1 MQATSRLSGVRLKKQ
16 QRAKHDMAFP
26 PARGANPLD
35 TSARTRISATATPA
49 GTRGTPMTTQ
59 LVRDIMK
66 AVIASGFD
74 PTEVQWFDVSKAYSG
89 QNPVKSQ
96 YLATHRPPFE
106 KNLVVYG
113 GASKSHPY
121 YEVMMLVAGT
131 DPEEGIVVDIS
142 KGTPG
147 NYKTFP
153 PLVYVV
159 DDGQIRYGPA
169 DENHEVPHDV
179 AELMLSL
186 VAMWFESMDA
196 GCDSYKAE
204 VAQTFT
210 NKRKIA
216 QGKLPT
222 YDWKTVVVITTPP
235 KAKSKGGTHASPRLH
250 DRRGHLRRLRSGK
263 NVWVKPHKVGDA
275 KLGTVFH
282 DYQIGA

>member
-1 MQATSRLSGVRLKKQ
+1 
-16 QRAKHDMAFP
+16 
-26 PARGANPLD
+26 
-35 TSARTRISATATPA
+35 
-49 GTRGTPMTTQ
+49 MTTQ

-89 QNPVKSQ
+89 QNSVKTQ
-96 YLATHRPPFE
+96 YLVTHRPPFE

-131 DPEEGIVVDIS
+131 DPKEGIVVDIS

-147 NYKTFP
+147 DFKTFP
-153 PLVYVV
+153 PLVYAI

-196 GCDSYKAE
+196 GCDSYRAE

-222 YDWKTVVVITTPP
+222 YDWKTVVVTTTPP
-235 KAKSKGGTHASPRLH
+235 RAESKGGTHASPRLH

-282 DYQIGA
+282 DYQIGE

>member
-1 MQATSRLSGVRLKKQ
+1 
-16 QRAKHDMAFP
+16 
-26 PARGANPLD
+26 
-35 TSARTRISATATPA
+35 
-49 GTRGTPMTTQ
+49 MTTQ

-74 PTEVQWFDVSKAYSG
+74 PTEVQWFDVSKAYAGS
-89 QNPVKSQ
+89 NSVDIQ

-113 GASKSHPY
+113 GSSQNHPY
-121 YEVMMLVAGT
+121 YEVMMFISGT

-142 KGTPG
+142 KGAPG
-147 NYKTFP
+147 SFNTFP
-153 PLVYVV
+153 PIVYVV

-169 DENHEVPHDV
+169 DENHNVPQDV

-186 VAMWFESMDA
+186 VAMWFASMDT
-196 GCDSYKAE
+196 GCNSYKPS

-210 NKRKIA
+210 NRRKIA
-216 QGKLPT
+216 QGKLPS
-222 YDWKTVVVITTPP
+222 YDWTTVVVTAMPP
-235 KAKSKGGTHASPRLH
+235 KGESKGGTHASPRLH

-275 KLGTVFH
+275 KLGTIFH
-282 DYQIGA
+282 DYQIGE